1 MRLTAIQILTHSLK
15 LTRNL
20 RLIERSMLRH
30 FQMLMLSSIQTV
42 MLMLTHF
49 LKLRLNLTPT
59 VMLMLMHFQMLKL
72 SLTQTEML
80 TLMHSLKQRLNLT
93 PTVMRSLKHLLR
105 HFQEDFLKY
114 SLKGMLMLP
123 LIEKEKMR
131 QPLTQM
137 LKLMQI
143 LPYLLIQIETLL
155 LKHFLRCFEMY
166 LKMHSLYQLQ
176 TLTR

>member
-1 MRLTAIQILTHSLK
+1 MLIHSLK

-20 RLIERSMLRH
+20 RLIEKS
-30 FQMLMLSSIQTV
+30 
-42 MLMLTHF
+42 
-49 LKLRLNLTPT
+49 
-59 VMLMLMHFQMLKL
+59 MLMHFQMLKL
-72 SLTQTEML
+72 SSIQTEMLKLMHFLRLKLSSTQTEML
-80 TLMHSLKQRLNLT
+80 KLMHFLKLRLNLT

-155 LKHFLRCFEMY
+155 LKYFLRCFEMY

-176 TLTR
+176 IQTR